1 MNKSTFEVFTKGGNV
16 MAVNDTVEILS
27 SSSEHLNGQTGVITG
42 ILAGDYGT
50 EVKVLLSSGIETWID
65 AEEVLSF

>member
-42 ILAGDYGT
+42 ILAGIM
-50 EVKVLLSSGIETWID
+50 VLKLKYY
-65 AEEVLSF
+65 